1 MIIFKRLV
9 VFLKPYW
16 KHMLGAFAITLL
28 LNGSTLLQPVLLKL
42 LTDKVLVGKSFFYLN
57 LIVGGFLLLV
67 IFKGATA
74 YFQGY
79 IMTYAIQRAVN
90 SLRLDFFRHLQAL
103 PLKFYEKM
111 RLGEIQSRA
120 TNDIQVAS
128 LLYSSLVGFIN
139 DTIILAGSLG
149 WMFYKDWKMTLLNLV
164 VSPLLAMAVHNFGKL
179 IRDITEKLQTKIA
192 DLYSVLYEAIASVK
206 VVKSFNREEHVI
218 SRFRDKNEE
227 YFGSQMKL
235 AQFTLTQT
243 PVVEF
248 LAALG
253 IVVVVWYGA
262 LQIIL
267 GRFTMG
273 EMMAYWGFMV
283 LATQPLNRI
292 ASTYTNFQQAIAAGK
307 RIFDVMDLPPEAPE
321 SEDSID
327 LPELAGEVEF
337 DHVSFAYDD
346 ENYVLSDICL
356 KVRPGEVVAL
366 VGPNGAGKST
376 LVNMI
381 SRFYENQK
389 GVVSVDGYDI
399 SKVKIRSLRRQI
411 SLVPQETVIFLGT
424 IRENI
429 AYGRPGASEE
439 EVLAASKAA
448 NAHEFI
454 MQLPN
459 GYDTSVVERGVNLS
473 GGQRQRLAIARAL
486 LMNPRILILDEFT
499 SGIDSES
506 ENLIQEAIEHLIKGR
521 TCFVIAH
528 RLSTIRNADRI
539 IVLDQGRIE
548 EEGTHQELLEKGG
561 LFSRL
566 YESHFCQEP
575 EAKNQ

>member
-1 MIIFKRLV
+1 
-9 VFLKPYW
+9 
-16 KHMLGAFAITLL
+16 MLAACLITLV
-28 LNGSTLLQPVLLKL
+28 LNGSTLLQPVLLKV
-42 LTDKVLVGKSFFYLN
+42 LTDKVLVGKNFFYLN
-57 LIVGGFLLLV
+57 LIVGGFLILV
-67 IFKGATA
+67 IFKGASA

-79 IMTYAIQRAVN
+79 VMTYAIQRAVN
-90 SLRLDFFRHLQAL
+90 KLRLDFFSHLQTL
-103 PLKFYEKM
+103 PLRFYEKM
-111 RLGEIQSRA
+111 RLGEIHSRA
-120 TNDIQVAS
+120 TSDIQMAS
-128 LLYSSLVGFIN
+128 LLYTSLIGFVN
-139 DTIILAGSLG
+139 DVLVLAGSLG

-164 VSPLLAMAVHNFGKL
+164 VSPLLGMAVSKFGKL
-179 IRDITEKLQTKIA
+179 IRDITDKLQSKVA
-192 DLYSVLYEAIASVK
+192 DLYSILYEAIASIK
-206 VVKSFNREEHVI
+206 VVKSFNREEHVVNI
-218 SRFRDKNEE
+218 FENKNEE

-262 LQIIL
+262 LEIIL
-267 GRFTMG
+267 GKFTMG

-283 LATQPLNRI
+283 LAAQPLNRVS
-292 ASTYTNFQQAIAAGK
+292 STYTNFQQAIAAGG
-307 RIFDVMDLPPEAPE
+307 RIFEVMDLPPEAPE
-321 SEDSID
+321 SADLVE
-327 LPELAGEVEF
+327 LPEVSGKVEF

-346 ENYVLSDICL
+346 ENYVINDICL
-356 KVRPGEVVAL
+356 KVEPGQVIAL

-376 LVNMI
+376 LVNLI
-381 SRFYENQK
+381 SRFYEQQK
-389 GVVSVDGYDI
+389 GVIRVDGHDI
-399 SKVKIRSLRRQI
+399 SKVKVRSLRRQI

-429 AYGRPGASEE
+429 AYGRPGATEE
-439 EVLAASKAA
+439 EILNASKAA

-454 MQLPN
+454 TQLPS

-506 ENLIQEAIEHLIKGR
+506 ENQIQEAIEHLIRGR

-539 IVLDQGRIE
+539 IVMDGGRIV
-548 EEGTHQELLEKGG
+548 EEGSHQELLDRGG

-566 YESHFCQEP
+566 YEAHFCEVP
-575 EAKNQ
+575 GGGG